1 VSCSQGLFAS
11 EQTRY
16 PVATNIQIRG
26 VKQPVEHDSSITLIF
41 YPLHRSGEIM
51 TTEINAIPGTT
62 TSSAEALTRD
72 FKGVLGKAEHLL
84 KDAGHVVAEDLSA
97 TRHAMSDAACKAAS
111 ATHHYVRG
119 NPWKIVGMAAAAG
132 IFIGALIRRH

>member
-1 VSCSQGLFAS
+1 
-11 EQTRY
+11 
-16 PVATNIQIRG
+16 
-26 VKQPVEHDSSITLIF
+26 
-41 YPLHRSGEIM
+41 M

-62 TSSAEALTRD
+62 TSSSEALTRD

-111 ATHHYVRG
+111 ATHQYVRG